1 MVLLRRQIRI
11 SLASF
16 KPIEPVLNGQPV
28 LGGELAIPQG
38 LPFNT
43 CSVPVLV
50 LNVCVCCKSQS
61 IMVCSCWQP
70 SLSSMASVIK
80 HVEF

>member
-1 MVLLRRQIRI
+1 MIDLLMPLIF
-11 SLASF
+11 SF
-16 KPIEPVLNGQPV
+16 KECQLDFNKLVSS
-28 LGGELAIPQG
+28 GETHDHVIHSQTLQR
-38 LPFNT
+38 N

-50 LNVCVCCKSQS
+50 LHVCVCCKPQS